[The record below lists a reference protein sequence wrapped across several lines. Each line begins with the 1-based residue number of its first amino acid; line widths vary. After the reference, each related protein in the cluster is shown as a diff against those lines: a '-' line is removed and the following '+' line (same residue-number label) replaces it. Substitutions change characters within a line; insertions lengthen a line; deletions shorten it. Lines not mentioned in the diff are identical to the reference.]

1 MHLSIFKKLTIC
13 ALASVIM
20 VLGISKIGDFLIRPN
35 TMENNVSPTI
45 AKTTK
50 DSKNSEASS
59 QNTRTDVTDVMA
71 MLASADTKAGQKV
84 FKRCKSCHS
93 TDNGGKNK
101 IGPNLWDVVERSKAS
116 ATNYRFSRALDN
128 LGGNWSYQDLDKFL
142 TNPKDFAR
150 GTKMSFA
157 GIKNAKDRA
166 DLIIYLRSLSDQPK
180 PLP

>member
-45 AKTTK
+45 AKSTK
-50 DSKNSEASS
+50 DSKNSKAYS
-59 QNTRTDVTDVMA
+59 QKTKINVTDVTT
-71 MLASADTKAGQKV
+71 MLASADTNAGQKV

-93 TDNGGKNK
+93 TDNGGRNK
-101 IGPNLWDVVERSKAS
+101 IGPNLWDIVERSKAS
-116 ATNYRFSRALDN
+116 ATNYRFSRAFGN
-128 LGGNWSYQDLDKFL
+128 LEGNWSYQELDRFL
-142 TNPKDFAR
+142 TNPKDYAK
-150 GTKMSFA
+150 GTKMSFT
-157 GIKNAKDRA
+157 GIKSAKDRA
-166 DLIIYLRSLSDQPK
+166 NLIIYLRSLSDQPK